1 VKLGYFG
8 INMGPHSRPDDLVE
22 TAQLAEA
29 AGIESLWTGEHVV
42 LPSPQLAAGQP
53 VPPDHPYLDSLLAL
67 SWAAAHTK
75 NLLLGTGIVVLPHH
89 NPVVFAK
96 QVATLDVLSRGR
108 VRLGVGAGY
117 QEREFA
123 AVGVSHEH
131 RGPLTDEYLDALE
144 QLWYRPA
151 PEYHG
156 RFVDFDGID
165 AHPRPVQRPIPVIV
179 GGHVKASLRRAIGR
193 GHGWYGFMTTPESTA
208 RCLDLL
214 RSVATRVERPAALG
228 PLEITVTPY
237 GPLTRDVARAYADLG
252 VDRIVPW
259 HIDWD
264 RFPGDAVP
272 PGDWR
277 GAAAAI
283 ESDLRAIDGA

>member
-1 VKLGYFG
+1 MKLGYFG
-8 INMGPHSRPDDLVE
+8 INMGPHSRPDDLIE

-67 SWAAAHTK
+67 SWAAAHTT

-123 AVGVSHEH
+123 AVGVA
-131 RGPLTDEYLDALE
+131 RLPD
-144 QLWYRPA
+144 
-151 PEYHG
+151 G
-156 RFVDFDGID
+156 RFVDFGGID

-179 GGHVKASLRRAIGR
+179 GGHVKASLRRAVGR

-208 RCLDLL
+208 RCLDAL
-214 RSVATRVERPAALG
+214 RATASRIERPTALG

-237 GPLTRDVARAYADLG
+237 GPLTRDGARAYADLG

-272 PGDWR
+272 PSDWR
-277 GAAAAI
+277 GAAPAI